1 LDEGERVEAAVS
13 YAMAGW
19 GVACVRGVRAVEEGI
34 QDVGGSETF
43 CSFLRAAVVDC
54 AGDAEEVVGEG
65 VVDTGEE
72 EELVRQV

>member
-1 LDEGERVEAAVS
+1 
-13 YAMAGW
+13 
-19 GVACVRGVRAVEEGI
+19 
-34 QDVGGSETF
+34 
-43 CSFLRAAVVDC
+43 VVDC